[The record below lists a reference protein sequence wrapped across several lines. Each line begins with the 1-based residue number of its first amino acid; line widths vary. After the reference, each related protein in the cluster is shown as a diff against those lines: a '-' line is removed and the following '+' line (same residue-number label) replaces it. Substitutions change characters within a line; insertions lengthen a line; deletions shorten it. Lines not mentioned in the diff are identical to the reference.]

1 MTKNNNLKNI
11 LTSRTVET
19 VKTSLLLVAQHVPLI
34 GEVASVAGQIL
45 DMMQEAHNNKAICKT
60 IDNMVLSNMAFLGS
74 LDKEEYSN
82 NKSLEAFLKDF
93 YIPTLTEIV
102 KTIRKSESALD
113 FPRYYT
119 SGRDVSVLSGLNVYV
134 FVDCDKY

>member
-11 LTSRTVET
+11 LTCRTVET

-60 IDNMVLSNMAFLGS
+60 IHDVVLSNMAFLGS

-82 NKSLEAFLKDF
+82 NKSLEDFLRVV
-93 YIPTLTEIV
+93 YLPTLTEIA
-102 KTIRKSESALD
+102 KTIEKKKSPLE
-113 FPRYYT
+113 F
-119 SGRDVSVLSGLNVYV
+119 
-134 FVDCDKY
+134 